1 MQKKAIV
8 LFMLRLVRMSI
19 SILIL
24 MVSAKAF
31 GVSLDRDMWI
41 LGSNAILVV
50 DMAIWGPINETFRVK
65 FISFKETLGQE
76 VALKKAQSML
86 VFINLVTIAVVI
98 ILFLSVR
105 YLSVLIAPSYGVVER
120 DKLVLMLQLLIPSL
134 FFNQLTQFFSS
145 ILNAF
150 NIFFIPEIATVVT
163 GVLNVVLIY
172 FLAPKFGIYAMVAA
186 YYVNLLFLMFLL
198 TYRLRK
204 ENFNNSFHYKF
215 AWEDVKPFVLFALPF
230 FLPYFFGQLN
240 GLLEKT
246 IASTLNNGA
255 VSIIDYSRK
264 FLDIITTVI
273 SSVLT
278 TLTLPLLTAA
288 FLKNDHSE
296 FRLQLRQ
303 MLSLGFMLTT
313 IIVALFT
320 ACPNAFIHIL
330 YDSNKISIGTLDT
343 IASMT
348 TYYSWASVAIFV
360 YLIFGMALLASDD
373 GKFYAV
379 FGSIAQIL
387 MIGFNF
393 ALNKEMGIFT
403 FPISLFLSHFIA
415 AIFML
420 TKFRLKDYMLFKNI
434 AINFIQ
440 IVLITFLAWF
450 FNYHYNYYHIS
461 NNYLLILANSILIL
475 ILVIAY
481 SLVFKPNEFNAVI
494 NLVLKRKGKVK

>member
-8 LFMLRLVRMSI
+8 LFLLRLVRMSI

-105 YLSVLIAPSYGVVER
+105 YLSVLIAPSYDVVER

-150 NIFFIPEIATVVT
+150 NVFFIPEIATVVT

-186 YYVNLLFLMFLL
+186 YYVNLIFLMFLL

-204 ENFNNSFHYKF
+204 ENFKNSFHYKF
-215 AWEDVKPFVLFALPF
+215 TWKDVKPFVLFALPF

-278 TLTLPLLTAA
+278 TLTLPLLAAA
-288 FLKNDHSE
+288 FLKNNQDE
-296 FRLQLRQ
+296 FKEQLRQ
-303 MLSLGFMLTT
+303 MLSLGFTLTT
-313 IIVALFT
+313 IVVALFT
-320 ACPNAFIHIL
+320 SCPKSFIYIL
-330 YDSNKISIGTLDT
+330 FKSDKISTETLDT

-348 TYYSWASVAIFV
+348 TYYSWATVAIFL
-360 YLIFGMALLASDD
+360 YLIFGMALLATED
-373 GKFYAV
+373 GKTYAV
-379 FGSIAQIL
+379 FGSVAQII
-387 MIGFNF
+387 MIAFNLLF
-393 ALNKEMGIFT
+393 KHNLGIYTFPFSLLLSHLIAAAFMLHKFKFKDLTLFKSMALNVFQILLITIVVTFINSKLQTSSFNNYFIISGNVLLVFLLIFLYT
-403 FPISLFLSHFIA
+403 I
-415 AIFML
+415 
-420 TKFRLKDYMLFKNI
+420 LFKPKE
-434 AINFIQ
+434 
-440 IVLITFLAWF
+440 V
-450 FNYHYNYYHIS
+450 
-461 NNYLLILANSILIL
+461 
-475 ILVIAY
+475 
-481 SLVFKPNEFNAVI
+481 
-494 NLVLKRKGKVK
+494 LVLKNMLIKYRAK